1 MHGLELLGVQS
12 FCDRTISGSH
22 SHVAFSVRSLYI
34 STWTASSPVLPLVAG
49 RRSLQAADLKPSR
62 ERTKFQSPLVPRV
75 SSTWS
80 WSGLPVAV
88 AWGTGSS
95 SEISSANYSARAF
108 GASGRCG
115 FLFPFKCIAHC
126 RYSGWGLGDAG
137 KWQPFGDTLGWR
149 RQLIRVWRCFLLS

>member
-115 FLFPFKCIAHC
+115 FLSFLSSALHIAVTVAG
-126 RYSGWGLGDAG
+126 GWEMLVNGSRLGIHWDG
-137 KWQPFGDTLGWR
+137 EG
-149 RQLIRVWRCFLLS
+149 S